1 MTVRARVYATV
12 LAGDYPADVPVAAL
26 VDDWA
31 AAKVAGDAARAVES
45 VQCLP
50 AAEVVGVVV
59 PAAA

>member
-1 MTVRARVYATV
+1 VYATV

-31 AAKVAGDAARAVES
+31 AAKVAGDAARTVES
-45 VQCLP
+45 VQRLP
-50 AAEVVGVVV
+50 AAEVVVVVV